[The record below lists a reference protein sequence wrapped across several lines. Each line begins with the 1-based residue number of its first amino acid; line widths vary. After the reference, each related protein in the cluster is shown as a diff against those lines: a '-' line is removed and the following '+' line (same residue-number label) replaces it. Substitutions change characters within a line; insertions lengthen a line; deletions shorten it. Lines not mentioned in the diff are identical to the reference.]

1 VAHQVSARKKLKT
14 FKTAENIPSKAY
26 LWQRTTKSTTMHD
39 FFSINRNALIM
50 RPKPALID
58 WVNSIFPDAPVSYDD
73 LGKHDSL
80 DIFLIPDFDS
90 VDESLEWVKENCED
104 FLSYALEDWC
114 ADEKVWPQPLEWE
127 LLESLFDYSIQTVV
141 VDTMDEGYDEEE
153 EDEADIDFDFEDN

>member
-1 VAHQVSARKKLKT
+1 
-14 FKTAENIPSKAY
+14 
-26 LWQRTTKSTTMHD
+26 MHD

-58 WVNSIFPDAPVSYDD
+58 WVNSIFPDAPVDYND

-114 ADEKVWPQPLEWE
+114 TDEKVWPQPLEWE

-153 EDEADIDFDFEDN
+153 EDEADMDFDFEDN